1 MGIVEEVID
10 FSAGPSEGS
19 LGMTVPRT
27 PIGIAL
33 IRFKRTCLGGTLDE
47 MDSFKNTDR
56 SVVRPLVAKGETLLL
71 GTRPTLLAVVISSS
85 TDAACSVL
93 CFSAGLWMLFLIHAE
108 SS

>member
-33 IRFKRTCLGGTLDE
+33 IRFKRTSLRRVLDE
-47 MDSFKNTDR
+47 IDSFKNTDR
-56 SVVRPLVAKGETLLL
+56 PVERPLLATGSDC
-71 GTRPTLLAVVISSS
+71 PTV
-85 TDAACSVL
+85 
-93 CFSAGLWMLFLIHAE
+93 
-108 SS
+108 